1 MTNRPAPAQPDPS
14 IEARLRRLEAMLA
27 PDGTVRC
34 ERLLVM
40 DAHGTPR
47 IVASVSPSGEA
58 MLEWLDSG
66 KVRRVMVAARAD
78 GSAGMLVADAEARPR
93 LALGTD
99 ARGGA
104 HLACVDAA
112 GRPRI
117 TVGTASPD
125 NPDATA
131 AVALIDDLGGTRIAL
146 RSTNGDALLTFADR
160 ERRVRLSAGTLSDG
174 TVAVPGMAG
183 EAPG

>member
-1 MTNRPAPAQPDPS
+1 MTHPPDPA
-14 IEARLRRLEAMLA
+14 IESRLARLESMLS

-78 GSAGMLVADAEARPR
+78 GSAGMLVSDAEARPR

-125 NPDATA
+125 NPDAAA
-131 AVALIDDLGGTRIAL
+131 AVALIDDLGGTRISL
-146 RSTNGDALLTFADR
+146 RSINGDALLTFADR
-160 ERRVRLSAGTLSDG
+160 EKRVRLSAGTFADG
-174 TVAVPGMAG
+174 TVAVPSVAG

>member
-1 MTNRPAPAQPDPS
+1 MTHPPDPA
-14 IEARLRRLEAMLA
+14 IESRLARLESMLS

-78 GSAGMLVADAEARPR
+78 DAHFPISWLCRHSRVEGLDDCTWLHNFWLRRLGLRLEADD
-93 LALGTD
+93 TK
-99 ARGGA
+99 
-104 HLACVDAA
+104 
-112 GRPRI
+112 GR
-117 TVGTASPD
+117 
-125 NPDATA
+125 
-131 AVALIDDLGGTRIAL
+131 TR
-146 RSTNGDALLTFADR
+146 ADFIETR
-160 ERRVRLSAGTLSDG
+160 EN
-174 TVAVPGMAG
+174 
-183 EAPG
+183 